1 MRALSATITL
11 GLFLTVGVGGATAE
25 SECVQDAKAQRGECR
40 VQCDDDFVIA
50 RDLCRNIDPECAA
63 GCRSD
68 HEACRAPIVAA
79 LETCVAGCRDQ
90 LNAERAAC
98 PRRGRGRDFC
108 LDRAQVR
115 AFLCRDD
122 CRESLQVR
130 AGLKACRDALNGC
143 MAGCGLP
150 PEPTPPGPTAVRT
163 EPPPQPTPVKT
174 EAPVPTE
181 PPPPPAT
188 PTATRTA
195 TPKPE
200 PTLTPVQPR

>member
-1 MRALSATITL
+1 MTL
-11 GLFLTVGVGGATAE
+11 GFLLTVGVGGAAAD
-25 SECVQDAKAQRGECR
+25 SECVQDAKVQRGQCRTEC
-40 VQCDDDFVIA
+40 DENFVIA

-68 HEACRAPIVAA
+68 QETCRAPIVTA
-79 LETCVAGCRDQ
+79 LETCVDGCRDR

-130 AGLKACRDALNGC
+130 AGLKACRDAFNGC

-150 PEPTPPGPTAVRT
+150 PEPAPPVPTAGRT

-174 EAPVPTE
+174 EVPEPTAVPTE
-181 PPPPPAT
+181 PPPPPT
-188 PTATRTA
+188 PTRTA
-195 TPKPE
+195 TPKPQ
-200 PTLTPVQPR
+200 PTVTFLGPR